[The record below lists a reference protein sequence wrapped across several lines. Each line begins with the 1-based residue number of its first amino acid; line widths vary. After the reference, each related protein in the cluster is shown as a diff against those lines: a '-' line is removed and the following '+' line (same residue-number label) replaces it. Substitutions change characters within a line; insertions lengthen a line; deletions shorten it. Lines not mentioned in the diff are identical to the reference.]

1 MDMPSIEGEYR
12 RIMKSRRSMVQK
24 TKMADRLFQKI
35 NGFYGS
41 LKDENAKTRFRADY
55 VKLAETKFGLP
66 RTSSDTNNGRLTVL
80 MLDHAR
86 NLEEVEATKEK
97 LSRELGDF

>member
-66 RTSSDTNNGRLTVL
+66 RTSSDTNNGPIDRA
-80 MLDHAR
+80 HAR
-86 NLEEVEATKEK
+86 SCSQFGR
-97 LSRELGDF
+97 SRGYKGKAKP